1 MLFLPNRIVWNRK
14 NRANLKRVN
23 YAQHF
28 DIVSR
33 CGQGEGTLENAG
45 KTPNKLIKIA
55 NICKRIDCPRCAIH
69 FNYSA
74 NEFQVHLFV
83 GTKWKAAPRKRK
95 KFKQSEQ
102 KLHSFAAKK
111 SERPCMC
118 GYKANGRERR
128 VKCGKMHSNRI
139 ESNPIWESNYWILQ
153 HQTDCCVAD
162 YSGIILYDH
171 ILQFDYT
178 FCECGFFLLWCKTNS
193 IFQTKYST
201 LVAHFWVLADEN
213 N

>member
-1 MLFLPNRIVWNRK
+1 MQTF
-14 NRANLKRVN
+14 
-23 YAQHF
+23 
-28 DIVSR
+28 VSASIALDVQYISIIQR
-33 CGQGEGTLENAG
+33 MNFKSICLWALNE
-45 KTPNKLIKIA
+45 KLHREK
-55 NICKRIDCPRCAIH
+55 
-69 FNYSA
+69 
-74 NEFQVHLFV
+74 
-83 GTKWKAAPRKRK
+83 GK

-111 SERPCMC
+111 NERPCMC
-118 GYKANGRERR
+118 GYKAKGRERR

-162 YSGIILYDH
+162 YSGKILYDH